1 MFYDKIADKTGKKMS
16 KNSICKDLTLLYVE
30 DEEKIRNLLKSAI
43 ENEFKEVMTA
53 SNGDEGF
60 KKFKKYQ
67 PDIIVSD
74 ILMPVCNGLD
84 MAKNIRE
91 ISKDIPIILFTA
103 FSEKEKLLTAIDIGI
118 DKYLIK
124 PVDVDE
130 LLSTIEEIAS
140 TKLSLENII
149 SLSNN
154 YQFNKTKRILSRN
167 GAEIKLTKK
176 ELSFISLLVDNIGSF
191 VSHDDLKK
199 NIWNNIKVNDA
210 AVRTFIKRIRT
221 KTDKE
226 FVENISGLG
235 YKLRA

>member
-1 MFYDKIADKTGKKMS
+1 MS
-16 KNSICKDLTLLYVE
+16 NKSICKNLTLLYVE

-43 ENEFKEVMTA
+43 ENEFKEVITA
-53 SNGDEGF
+53 GNGDEGY

-67 PDIIVSD
+67 PDIVVSD

-84 MAKNIRE
+84 MAKKIRE

-103 FSEKEKLLTAIDIGI
+103 FSEKEKLLSAIDIGI

-130 LLSTIEEIAS
+130 LLSTIEEIAGK
-140 TKLSLENII
+140 KLALENII
-149 SLSNN
+149 QLNN
-154 YQFNKTKRILSRN
+154 SYKYNKTKKVLVKN
-167 GAEIKLTKK
+167 GIEIKLTKK
-176 ELSFISLLVDNIGSF
+176 ELSFISLLVENLGSF

-199 NIWNNIKVNDA
+199 NIWNNTKVNDA

-226 FVENISGLG
+226 FIENISGLG
-235 YKLRA
+235 YKLKV